1 MVERRARSGLTARL
15 IACGLLA
22 VGLAVGLGAVASA
35 TASGAAPLLAAPV
48 TTMVDHL
55 DNVPLVAAPQPVG
68 DADVADARPAGL
80 AGSWWTLWQD
90 TPEILQRLQD
100 NRGQRSQRE
109 LDAIRERRVGSYER
123 EHRNVLREL
132 QPLVTAAQESTFEV
146 INPTY
151 WAAMGTVITAD
162 GYAVTKASELE
173 QDQPI
178 KARFGPNRTVNA
190 TLVRIDT
197 ENDVAVLKLEE
208 GTYQP
213 IQLATADPLPGQML
227 LSPGVREPIMTMGVC
242 SCEAR
247 TLLRRNRGQIGVM
260 PQEAPEGIA
269 VYRVQ
274 SAAFRAGLRDGDVI
288 VSVQGREVKKVPE
301 FVSLI
306 RKYQPGDEL
315 VVKTKRGDEV
325 LDFRVRLSNVRNL
338 GGEAPRFEAM
348 NLLGSINSQRAN
360 AFPWAL
366 QHDSPLLPEQCGGP
380 LVNLSGQV
388 VGMNIARAGRT
399 ASYALTGEHLREVLT
414 GLEIPGWESA
424 TATIVP

>member
-55 DNVPLVAAPQPVG
+55 DDVPSVAAPQPVG

>member
-1 MVERRARSGLTARL
+1 LTA
-15 IACGLLA
+15 AGLLA
-22 VGLAVGLGAVASA
+22 VCLTVGLAVTPFAVTPSLGQLPV
-35 TASGAAPLLAAPV
+35 AAPLLADGQPAF
-48 TTMVDHL
+48 DGL
-55 DNVPLVAAPQPVG
+55 PLVQQETETATAAG
-68 DADVADARPAGL
+68 FDGTSSGTL
-80 AGSWWTLWQD
+80 AWWTRWQD

-132 QPLVTAAQESTFEV
+132 QPVVTAAQTSTFEV

-151 WAAMGTVITAD
+151 WAAMGMVLTAD

-178 KARFGPNRTVNA
+178 KARFGPNRTVTA
-190 TLVRIDT
+190 SLVRIDR
-197 ENDVAVLKLEE
+197 ENDVALLKLEE

-213 IQLATADPLPGQML
+213 VQLAMVEPLPGSML
-227 LSPGVREPIMTMGVC
+227 LSPGVREPIMTLGVC

-260 PQEAPEGIA
+260 PQEAPDGIA
-269 VYRVQ
+269 VYQVQ
-274 SAAFRAGLRDGDVI
+274 NAAFRAGLRDGDVI
-288 VSVQGREVKKVPE
+288 LAVQGREVRKVPE

-315 VVKTKRGDEV
+315 VVKTKRGNEV

-348 NLLGSINSQRAN
+348 NLLGSINSQRAS

-399 ASYALTGEHLREVLT
+399 ASYALTGEHLREVLS
-414 GLEIPGWESA
+414 GLEIPGWDA
-424 TATIVP
+424 AAATIAP